1 MDPNLLEG
9 KKVVGTE
16 GYILGEIEGI
26 DIDLRTWEANAFCV
40 SLSDESTAELGLK
53 KTFLKKIIVC
63 FPTEL
68 IKAVGEV
75 ITLKEPI
82 RNLEDIEKRG
92 IIVSSPKL
100 KGKKVIGAKGFNIG
114 EVEGF
119 DIELANWQVTGLKVV
134 LTDEAATELGFKIP
148 FLSKVVVIIPTN
160 IVSLVSNFVTLDET
174 IQNIESIIECI
185 KSCQKRNQN

>member
-1 MDPNLLEG
+1 MLEG

-16 GYILGEIEGI
+16 GYILGEIESI
-26 DIDLRTWEANAFCV
+26 DIDLRTWKANAFCV

-53 KTFLKKIIVC
+53 KPFLRKIIVC
-63 FPTEL
+63 VPTEL

-75 ITLKEPI
+75 VTLKEPI
-82 RNLEDIEKRG
+82 KNLEDIEKRG
-92 IIVSSPKL
+92 ILVSSPKL

-148 FLSKVVVIIPTN
+148 FLSKVVVIIPSN

-174 IQNIESIIECI
+174 VQNIESLIECI
-185 KSCQKRNQN
+185 RSCQKRNQS